1 VFADQA
7 RQHLAHFHNNRIQIQ
22 NARLQNLHPTER
34 QQLPSHAYGAA
45 GGFLNLLY
53 VSLATFIGRH
63 AIREHVRVPS
73 NNGEE
78 IIEIVRDPSR
88 KPANGFHLVRLAQTR
103 LEFSLLELD
112 FLQTITHAPKSPS
125 HYRYFI
131 LAAALQKEAT
141 IPSLKGS
148 HARNE
153 IAQGPS
159 KRIREHE
166 TEQSSHGNGEQ
177 AEAKK
182 YAIQLRQE
190 ERCLVKRSE
199 NAEASSRH
207 GST

>member
-1 VFADQA
+1 M
-7 RQHLAHFHNNRIQIQ
+7 
-22 NARLQNLHPTER
+22 
-34 QQLPSHAYGAA
+34 
-45 GGFLNLLY
+45 
-53 VSLATFIGRH
+53 
-63 AIREHVRVPS
+63 
-73 NNGEE
+73 
-78 IIEIVRDPSR
+78 
-88 KPANGFHLVRLAQTR
+88 RLAQTR

-125 HYRYFI
+125 HYRHFI
-131 LAAALQKEAT
+131 LAAVLQWEAV

-159 KRIREHE
+159 KRVREHE
-166 TEQSSHGNGEQ
+166 TEQSSHDNRQ
-177 AEAKK
+177 KAEAKK

-199 NAEASSRH
+199 NAEAGSRP